1 MFRLLYVLLLACRE
15 ADCFRPSFGAAQR
28 VSTRV
33 LSQSIGTSDNATSG
47 VRYRYVKPHPSQ
59 QDARVVLQVR
69 NSQQKKGSAASIALN
84 KEITKSSS
92 WEVVMKILK
101 EAHPKDINAVNAATA
116 LYKISKISHKSR
128 PSKTQLDFVA
138 TLVESKIGEFNAQG
152 LANTIWA
159 YATLGLTPS
168 DRVQKALSDAVLRLA
183 GEFNAQNVANTIW
196 AYAALGLTPSDRVQK
211 ALSDAVLRLAGEFN
225 AQNVANTI
233 WAYAVLRFEPQAH
246 LLRCASA
253 LSNSFSGQ
261 ELVQISYVYLVG
273 QALGWSFKHPL
284 PVELAERA
292 LAAHRRCVK
301 ETHLSKL
308 QTRVYEA
315 LQDMGAAPQSEHL
328 TEDGLFSIDVALL
341 ARDGLCKVAVEVDGP
356 THFSSSGAKMG
367 STCCATCCSS
377 IVVGPWSRCPTGPSM
392 PLIPMQT

>member
-1 MFRLLYVLLLACRE
+1 
-15 ADCFRPSFGAAQR
+15 
-28 VSTRV
+28 
-33 LSQSIGTSDNATSG
+33 
-47 VRYRYVKPHPSQ
+47 
-59 QDARVVLQVR
+59 
-69 NSQQKKGSAASIALN
+69 
-84 KEITKSSS
+84 
-92 WEVVMKILK
+92 MKILK

-116 LYKISKISHKSR
+116 LYKIAKISRKSR

-159 YATLGLTPS
+159 YA
-168 DRVQKALSDAVLRLA
+168 
-183 GEFNAQNVANTIW
+183 
-196 AYAALGLTPSDRVQK
+196 ALGLTPSDRVQK

-225 AQNVANTI
+225 AQEVANTI

-284 PVELAERA
+284 PVELVERA

-367 STCCATCCSS
+367 STLLRDLLLEHRGWT
-377 IVVGPWSRCPTGPSM
+377 VVSM
-392 PLIPMQT
+392 PYWSINAAHSDADLKTLLAGELQKARESQ